1 MGRSSRQDIKISEP
15 LLKPLIANLIANVKA
30 RRIKGGFTQQSLAID
45 AGLAVNTVSEI
56 EQERIEDIR
65 LSTVA
70 ALANAFGEKD
80 PLRLLRKP

>member
-1 MGRSSRQDIKISEP
+1 MGRASRQDIKIREP

-30 RRIKGGFTQQSLAID
+30 RRVKGGFTQQSLAID

-70 ALANAFGEKD
+70 ALANALGEKD
-80 PLRLLRKP
+80 PLKLLRKP

>member
-1 MGRSSRQDIKISEP
+1 MGRASRQDIKISEP

-70 ALANAFGEKD
+70 ALASALGEKD
-80 PLRLLRKP
+80 PLKLLRKP

>member
-1 MGRSSRQDIKISEP
+1 MGRASRQDIKISEP

-70 ALANAFGEKD
+70 ALANALGEKD
-80 PLRLLRKP
+80 PLKLLRKP